1 MGERIG
7 LTDEEWALIGPLL
20 PAEHGRGCR
29 PAQDNRRYFEGM
41 MWLARTGAQ
50 WRHLPDDYGKWN
62 SVFRRYRRW
71 LEVGVFDAM
80 LESLA
85 EMVERDPSAD
95 MIEPI
100 PVDQSDSENEP
111 EQSASIGMPA
121 PGFEDVDEMIVLDG
135 AVDSDDEGHDGPIGA
150 PITKGSSARA

>member
-95 MIEPI
+95 MI
-100 PVDQSDSENEP
+100 DSTIVRAHHCAAGARGGLRARI
-111 EQSASIGMPA
+111 SAARRVASRPRSISA
-121 PGFEDVDEMIVLDG
+121 PM
-135 AVDSDDEGHDGPIGA
+135 AMACP
-150 PITKGSSARA
+150 

>member
-85 EMVERDPSAD
+85 EMVERGAGR
-95 MIEPI
+95 
-100 PVDQSDSENEP
+100 VSEVVEIVWRRNLRVNQHP
-111 EQSASIGMPA
+111 PNRRRQP
-121 PGFEDVDEMIVLDG
+121 PGRSRHEAEYRQLVLF
-135 AVDSDDEGHDGPIGA
+135 A
-150 PITKGSSARA
+150 TARRRRV